1 MIFIT
6 LGDTV
11 RKITVSGQ
19 NGYEILIEKG
29 IISSCGKH
37 IKGVTNASRVLIISD
52 SNVYPLYGN
61 LVLGSL
67 QEAGFKV
74 FSHIFPAGEPNKTMD
89 TVSGMIEAMANAEL
103 SRNDL
108 VVALGGGVTGDMAG
122 FASAIYLRGINFVQ
136 IPTTLLSQ
144 VDSSVGG
151 KTGCDLS
158 FGKNLVGAF
167 HNPSLVLIDPDTIDT
182 LPERYKKD
190 GIGEV
195 IKYAFIKSEQLFG
208 MLSSADNFEDILEEV
223 IYHCVDI
230 KRAVVENDF
239 TEKGERMLL
248 NFGHTLAHA
257 TEKYESFKGLAH
269 GEAVGVGML
278 FITRASEKLGYT
290 EKGTADKIEMLLNKY
305 GLPTKVDA
313 DINDLTDIM
322 LYDKKRRGDSINLV
336 LAKKVGESFVQ
347 PIPTLELKGFF
358 AEGK

>member
-1 MIFIT
+1 M
-6 LGDTV
+6 

-29 IISSCGKH
+29 IISSCGEY
-37 IKGVTNASRVLIISD
+37 IKSVTKASRVLIISD
-52 SNVYPLYGN
+52 SNVYTLYGN
-61 LVLGSL
+61 LVEGSL
-67 QEAGFKV
+67 KEVGFKV
-74 FSHIFPAGEPNKTMD
+74 FSHTFPAGEPNKTMD
-89 TVSGMIEAMANAEL
+89 TVGGMIEALATNEL

-122 FASAIYLRGINFVQ
+122 FAAAIYLRGINFVQ

-167 HNPSLVLIDPDTIDT
+167 HNPVLVLIDPDTIST

-195 IKYAFIKSEQLFG
+195 IKYAFIKSEKLFDT
-208 MLSSADNFEDILEEV
+208 LFSDDNFDDILEEV
-223 IYHCVDI
+223 IYYCVDI
-230 KRAVVENDF
+230 KREIVENDF

-257 TEKYESFKGLAH
+257 IEKAQNYEGLAH

-278 FITRASEKLGYT
+278 YITRASEKFGYS
-290 EKGTADKIEMLLNKY
+290 EKGTAEKIEMLLNKY
-305 GLPTKVDA
+305 QLPTKLDA
-313 DINDLTDIM
+313 DINALTDIM
-322 LYDKKRRGDSINLV
+322 LFDKKRRGDSINLV
-336 LAKKVGESFVQ
+336 LAQNVGASFVK
-347 PIPTLELKGFF
+347 PFPTAELKGFF

>member
-1 MIFIT
+1 M
-6 LGDTV
+6 

-29 IISSCGKH
+29 ILSSCGEH
-37 IKGVTNASRVLIISD
+37 IKSVTNAARVLIISD

-61 LVLGSL
+61 SVKGSL
-67 QEAGFKV
+67 EEAGFKV
-74 FSHIFPAGEPNKTMD
+74 FSHIFPAGEPSKTMD
-89 TVSGMIEAMANAEL
+89 TVSGMIEALATNEL

-122 FASAIYLRGINFVQ
+122 FASAIYLRGISFVQ

-167 HNPSLVLIDPDTIDT
+167 HNPSLVLIDPDTIST

-190 GIGEV
+190 GLGEV
-195 IKYAFIKSEQLFG
+195 IKYAFIKSEKLYDTL
-208 MLSSADNFEDILEEV
+208 LSSDKFDDILEEV

-230 KRAVVENDF
+230 KREVVENDF

-257 TEKYESFKGLAH
+257 IEKYESYKGLAH

-278 FITRASEKLGYT
+278 YITRAAEKFGYT
-290 EKGTADKIEMLLNKY
+290 EKGTAEKIEKLLNKY
-305 GLPTKVDA
+305 NLPTKTEA
-313 DINDLTDIM
+313 DIDALTDIM
-322 LYDKKRRGDSINLV
+322 LFDKKRRGDSINLV
-336 LAKKVGESFVQ
+336 LVKKLGDSFVK
-347 PIPTLELKGFF
+347 PFPTVGLKGFF
-358 AEGK
+358 TEGK